1 MKCCCLILIQHVVEV
16 TRKLWELKAVSQ
28 GITEHEAIIKFLEG
42 KCQALEPIHASQH
55 PGNNNSNG
63 VSKPTKHAYVT
74 THSSCVLCR
83 RNHPLYRCKQFRKAS
98 SQQRLNL
105 IKQNQ
110 LCFNCLDNSHRTSQC
125 KVEWRCKFCSRK
137 HNSLLPC
144 ESEPN
149 QKNDYNNECQPQLSR
164 TEQNNS
170 SQSGVT
176 VCHTYNGLHNLICKH
191 LWLIIQVHNCYTF

>member
-1 MKCCCLILIQHVVEV
+1 MNVSSRTGGVLFTTSVKWYKNKHMLSFLKYQLTWHQLQSNLNTIKAWDLSIHLHEVLLSQVLIQHVDEV
-16 TRKLWELKAVSQ
+16 TRKQWEMKAVSQ

-42 KCQALEPIHASQH
+42 
-55 PGNNNSNG
+55 
-63 VSKPTKHAYVT
+63 
-74 THSSCVLCR
+74 VLCR
-83 RNHPLYRCKQFRKAS
+83 GNHRLYRCKQFRKAS

-110 LCFNCLDNSHRTSQC
+110 LCFNCLGNSHRTSQC

-149 QKNDYNNECQPQLSR
+149 QKNVSHSWAELNKITAANQM
-164 TEQNNS
+164 
-170 SQSGVT
+170 
-176 VCHTYNGLHNLICKH
+176 
-191 LWLIIQVHNCYTF
+191 